1 MHRAR
6 TLAIIASLAAPALL
20 ITTAGCQSTQNATE
34 SRPMIDQLVG
44 DWNLTSLQGTP
55 LTLPQG
61 ARQPTLSFTPDGKVS
76 GTGGV
81 NRLAS
86 SIDLPSLAKG
96 QFKLAPAAS
105 TKMAGPPEAMAL
117 EDTFYRLLGEATGL
131 SIDADTLSLTN
142 TGGELLKFVRIN

>member
-1 MHRAR
+1 
-6 TLAIIASLAAPALL
+6 
-20 ITTAGCQSTQNATE
+20 
-34 SRPMIDQLVG
+34 MIDQLTG
-44 DWNLTSLQGTP
+44 DWNLTSIQGTP

-61 ARQPTLSFTPDGKVS
+61 ARQPTLNFTNDGKVS

-131 SIDADTLSLTN
+131 SIDGDSLSLS
-142 TGGELLKFVRIN
+142 GAAGELLKFVRAN